1 MKIIQTLEEIDL
13 KLEQTASDIRL
24 ISKSIMR
31 YCDQNN
37 VYFNL
42 DDYKEK
48 LRNLKHKSGIYIFY
62 IKQKKEN
69 WTTDF
74 KEKWGKTSSD
84 FENRTL
90 LFKENEIDWITLY
103 MGKSKNTAKQ
113 VTHLIEK
120 SDSALRLL
128 ERAKINRKQKKSSLF
143 EDEFHVR
150 IIDLDPKYYYWVAND
165 IEKNIRMYI
174 NPIIGKQEP
183 FVIYK

>member
-1 MKIIQTLEEIDL
+1 MTLEEIDL
-13 KLEQTASDIRL
+13 KLEQTTSDIRL
-24 ISKSIMR
+24 ISKNIMR
-31 YCDQNN
+31 YCNQSN

-42 DDYKEK
+42 NNYKEK
-48 LRNLKHKSGIYIFY
+48 LRDLKHKSGIYIFY
-62 IKQKKEN
+62 IKQEKSN
-69 WTTDF
+69 WTTGF
-74 KEKWGKTSSD
+74 KEKWGKTTSD

-90 LFKENEIDWITLY
+90 LFKENEIEWIPLY

-113 VTHLIEK
+113 VRYLVEK

-128 ERAKINRKQKKSSLF
+128 ERAKTNQKQKKLSLF

>member
-1 MKIIQTLEEIDL
+1 MKFIQTLEEIDL
-13 KLEQTASDIRL
+13 RLEQTASDIRL

-31 YCDQNN
+31 YCDQSN

-42 DDYKEK
+42 NNYKEK
-48 LRNLKHKSGIYIFY
+48 LRDLKHKSGVYIFY
-62 IKQKKEN
+62 IKQEKDD

-74 KEKWGKTSSD
+74 KEKWGKTPSD

-90 LFKENEIDWITLY
+90 LFKENEIDWVTLY
-103 MGKSKNTAKQ
+103 MGKSRNILKQ
-113 VTHLIEK
+113 ITHLIEK
-120 SDSALRLL
+120 SDTSLRLL
-128 ERAKINRKQKKSSLF
+128 ERAKTNRKKKKLSLF
-143 EDEFHVR
+143 EDEFHIR

-174 NPIIGKQEP
+174 KPIIGRQEP